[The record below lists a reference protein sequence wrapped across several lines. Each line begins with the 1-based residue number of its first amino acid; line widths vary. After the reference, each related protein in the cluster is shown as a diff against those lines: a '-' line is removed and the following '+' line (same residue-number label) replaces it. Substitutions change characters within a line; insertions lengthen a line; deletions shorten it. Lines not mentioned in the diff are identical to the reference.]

1 MRSLIRIEVCKKSL
15 VDTVHIL
22 LYFNILASAAVSLY
36 DFKANITKQTAV
48 AYVSTLITFILL
60 IGAMAYHAALLIK
73 RKKTHKSE
81 ELEQHPLPPDQLP
94 TTEVTYSVI
103 ELPKRDQHP
112 PLETSEDEVETAEDC
127 QLLTTAYK

>member
-36 DFKANITKQTAV
+36 DFKANITKQAAV

-60 IGAMAYHAALLIK
+60 IGAMSYHAALLIK
-73 RKKTHKSE
+73 RKKTHEPE
-81 ELEQHPLPPDQLP
+81 ELDH
-94 TTEVTYSVI
+94 S
-103 ELPKRDQHP
+103 
-112 PLETSEDEVETAEDC
+112 
-127 QLLTTAYK
+127 